1 MIRTQATGEN
11 FFGFLLIFYKHCI
24 SPVKLHIRSVAT
36 ILLLV
41 LVLLPFESYGREEG
55 TLPTIETQVLRL
67 FATKNSGYY
76 HKPWKSPDFTNLK
89 ASGFFFKDDKNFP
102 DKEGL
107 ILTNAHAVSMA
118 QSIKVS
124 NGREKRRYDVKV
136 LAIFDSADF
145 AV

>member
-1 MIRTQATGEN
+1 MRRTQATREN
-11 FFGFLLIFYKHCI
+11 FLGSSLISYKHCI
-24 SPVKLHIRSVAT
+24 SHLKLHIKSVAT
-36 ILLLV
+36 ILLSV

-55 TLPTIETQVLRL
+55 AIPTIETQVLRL

-89 ASGFFFKDDKNFP
+89 ASGFFFKDDKSFP

-124 NGREKRRYDVKV
+124 N
-136 LAIFDSADF
+136 
-145 AV
+145 